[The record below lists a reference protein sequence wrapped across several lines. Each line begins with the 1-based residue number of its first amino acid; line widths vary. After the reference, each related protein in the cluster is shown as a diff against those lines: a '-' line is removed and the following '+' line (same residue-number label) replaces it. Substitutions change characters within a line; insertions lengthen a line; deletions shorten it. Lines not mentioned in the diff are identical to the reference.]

1 MIGSGL
7 CIGCGSCVAQSNNPE
22 VSVQANR
29 YGELTPKG
37 PREWL
42 NESRTDFALTCPF
55 SPHAPNEDQLAAEL
69 FADAPRYETVGRF
82 QCAFV
87 GFAAMGEFR
96 NRGSSGG
103 MVSWVLDELLR
114 KGLIDGA
121 AHVTPVS
128 ERQEG
133 EPFFRYRISRSSKEI
148 AEGAK
153 SRYFPVEMS
162 EILQE
167 IRTVPGRYAVVG
179 VPCFIKAIQ
188 LLRRSDPVLRERIVV
203 TLGLFCGHMKNAE
216 FAESIAMQLG
226 VDWSDAASIEFRL
239 KDPSRPASTYT
250 AEVTRRDG
258 SPVKRDWW
266 NLVDGDWGAG
276 FFQYEAC
283 NMCDDVIAE
292 TADVSFGDAW
302 VEPYSSDGNGT
313 NVVVVRSAAIEELI
327 RQGIAENRLCLE
339 PVDERFIV
347 ATQEAGFRQRRE
359 GLAYR
364 LTWKRPGI
372 RPAKRVL
379 AAKPASARRR
389 LVYRSR
395 ASISNWSRKVFWLAK
410 TLRCPSLYYGCAK
423 LWAAYYHGFAYSRGW
438 IGNLTTR
445 LGLK

>member
-1 MIGSGL
+1 
-7 CIGCGSCVAQSNNPE
+7 
-22 VSVQANR
+22 
-29 YGELTPKG
+29 
-37 PREWL
+37 
-42 NESRTDFALTCPF
+42 
-55 SPHAPNEDQLAAEL
+55 
-69 FADAPRYETVGRF
+69 
-82 QCAFV
+82 
-87 GFAAMGEFR
+87 
-96 NRGSSGG
+96 
-103 MVSWVLDELLR
+103 
-114 KGLIDGA
+114 
-121 AHVTPVS
+121 
-128 ERQEG
+128 
-133 EPFFRYRISRSSKEI
+133 
-148 AEGAK
+148 
-153 SRYFPVEMS
+153 
-162 EILQE
+162 
-167 IRTVPGRYAVVG
+167 
-179 VPCFIKAIQ
+179 
-188 LLRRSDPVLRERIVV
+188 
-203 TLGLFCGHMKNAE
+203 
-216 FAESIAMQLG
+216 
-226 VDWSDAASIEFRL
+226 
-239 KDPSRPASTYT
+239 
-250 AEVTRRDG
+250 
-258 SPVKRDWW
+258 VKRDWW